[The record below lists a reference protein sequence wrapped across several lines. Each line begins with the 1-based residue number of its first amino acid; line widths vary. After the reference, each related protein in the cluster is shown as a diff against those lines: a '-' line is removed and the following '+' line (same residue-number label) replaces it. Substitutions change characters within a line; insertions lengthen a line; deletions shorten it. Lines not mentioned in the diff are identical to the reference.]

1 MILLQQRR
9 LPETDDHQADV
20 TVVRQLAASGERLA
34 KTTPTSV
41 AARLIEDSQAPIALE
56 AMDERD
62 HDAVAEA
69 TTADD
74 GEGPEIG
81 PAMRGL
87 S

>member
-1 MILLQQRR
+1 MS
-9 LPETDDHQADV
+9 ETDDHLADV

-34 KTTPTSV
+34 KAAPTRV
-41 AARLIEDSQAPIALE
+41 AARLIEDSQDPIALE

-62 HDAVAEA
+62 HDPVAEA

-74 GEGPEIG
+74 GEGPEIS

-87 S
+87 P